1 MRRQVLHEDRCGECN
16 EEAETSG
23 HLFWNCPR
31 AKEVC
36 QCTKLHF
43 VFEPS
48 SIRSFFDLMWNL
60 LMSDS
65 YDEDKVAMVV
75 TIAWSIW
82 FNRNEVRHRGSKKSG
97 VALVQWT
104 TQYLEEYSA
113 ANCLPAM
120 TPMIQVVGWSPP
132 PMLRCKINVDG
143 AIFKAHEAVGVG
155 NLIRDSHGQVVAALS
170 KKINARL

>member
-1 MRRQVLHEDRCGECN
+1 MRRQVLHEDCCGECN

-23 HLFWNCPR
+23 HLFWNYPL
-31 AKEVC
+31 AKEVW

-48 SIRSFFDLMWNL
+48 SIRSLFDLMWNL
-60 LMSDS
+60 LMPDS

-104 TQYLEEYSA
+104 
-113 ANCLPAM
+113 M
-120 TPMIQVVGWSPP
+120 
-132 PMLRCKINVDG
+132 
-143 AIFKAHEAVGVG
+143 
-155 NLIRDSHGQVVAALS
+155 
-170 KKINARL
+170 